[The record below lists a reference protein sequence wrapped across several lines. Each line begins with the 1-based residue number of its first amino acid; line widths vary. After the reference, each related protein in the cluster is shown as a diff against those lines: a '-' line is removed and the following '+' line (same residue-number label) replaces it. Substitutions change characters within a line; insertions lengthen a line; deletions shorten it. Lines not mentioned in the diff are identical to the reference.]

1 MFPSAIRVE
10 VFLLTWLAG
19 HSGTFIYGV
28 LPCFP
33 GAVSPTGKKPRKASE
48 TPKANGFSRQNP
60 VNTDPSSFTVV
71 RRSESADSLNSL
83 SSVYIESC
91 GQGNYQIKGKLK
103 TGVWYKQNEEQL
115 YVRIVS
121 AKGLSAAKEGGTSN
135 PYVKVYLLPDKSK
148 QTKRMTGIQ
157 RKTLNP
163 TYNEILKVRC
173 NFFYFFFFF

>member
-1 MFPSAIRVE
+1 MA
-10 VFLLTWLAG
+10 L
-19 HSGTFIYGV
+19 
-28 LPCFP
+28 
-33 GAVSPTGKKPRKASE
+33 SPTERRPRKASE

-60 VNTDPSSFTVV
+60 VNTNPSSFTVV

-91 GQGNYQIKGKLK
+91 GQGSYHIKGKLK
-103 TGVWYKQNEEQL
+103 AGVWYKQNEGQL

-121 AKGLSAAKEGGTSN
+121 AKGLSAAKEDGTSN
-135 PYVKVYLLPDKSK
+135 PYVKVYLLPDKTK

-163 TYNEILKVRC
+163 TYNEVLKVCC
-173 NFFYFFFFF
+173 NFFLSFLTESVPFCFD